1 MKYNIY
7 WSPHAKES
15 YAAILDQLFQR
26 FSTDTVLAIDDKME
40 KLLENL
46 SYNRYLCPK
55 SSHFPEVRC
64 CVINK
69 NLSVAYQV
77 VNNDEIE
84 IITFFDN
91 RSEHGF

>member
-40 KLLENL
+40 KLLEALFKFKFKLPNL
-46 SYNRYLCPK
+46 SK
-55 SSHFPEVRC
+55 K
-64 CVINK
+64 INNSRIK
-69 NLSVAYQV
+69 QIL
-77 VNNDEIE
+77 IK
-84 IITFFDN
+84 
-91 RSEHGF
+91 

>member
-1 MKYNIY
+1 MMLNVY

-15 YAAILDQLFQR
+15 YSAILDQLFQR
-26 FSTDTVLAIDDKME
+26 YAADTILNIDDKVE
-40 KLLENL
+40 ALLENL
-46 SYNRYLCPK
+46 SRNKFLCPK
-55 SSHFPEVRC
+55 SSYFPEVRC

-69 NLSVAYQV
+69 NLSVAYRV
-77 VNNDEIE
+77 SDNEIE

>member
-1 MKYNIY
+1 MYNVY

-15 YAAILDQLFQR
+15 YAAILEQLSQR
-26 FSTDTVLAIDDKME
+26 FSIDTILAIDDKME
-40 KLLENL
+40 RLLENL
-46 SYNRYLCPK
+46 SRNKFLCPK
-55 SSHFPEVRC
+55 SLHFPEVRC

-77 VNNDEIE
+77 VNENEIE

>member
-1 MKYNIY
+1 MMLHVY

-15 YAAILDQLFQR
+15 YAAILDYLSQHY
-26 FSTDTVLAIDDKME
+26 STDRILAIDDKVE

-46 SYNRYLCPK
+46 SRNKFLCPQ
-55 SSHFPEVRC
+55 SSRFPVVRC

-77 VNNDEIE
+77 VNEQEIE
-84 IITFFDN
+84 IIAFFNN